1 MSYPEDEN
9 EHQPKPQEAEEA
21 FLNNYEQ
28 DIIARVPF
36 GDLEVLTDLPNFT
49 RAMIWQDPLSIAVNL
64 PPQTRTQYPP
74 SFG

>member
-36 GDLEVLTDLPNFT
+36 GGAEVMTESFHRNPNIFPKKE
-49 RAMIWQDPLSIAVNL
+49 R
-64 PPQTRTQYPP
+64 
-74 SFG
+74 